1 MKKASRL
8 LTLAVAGFFATQVH
22 AEGAY
27 LGLGLG
33 LQFDLAGL
41 GETITKDG
49 LDTNKWNNFDA
60 TNVTAGT
67 LPTQQ
72 KLIVPENEVDVYQQG
87 GLMTGK
93 TSGVMNGGILSV
105 FWEKEGDSFFWRAG
119 VDYTKKI
126 MGGKTEATFATVKWL
141 DQYWDYHC
149 WNIPVYAGMKAGV
162 GETASVYGGLGLN
175 YYSGGWEVGGTNN
188 GQIPFELSNGY
199 LTPGAHFN
207 QTIAQIQAGATPTGG
222 GPVLGEQ
229 IRFHKTGIGFNFL
242 MGIERKLQSGN
253 KTYFEIEHVIAGGMD
268 NAPVRSYGSLAL
280 SSAGNVSY
288 PINLSGTRF
297 KFGVKVAM

>member
-49 LDTNKWNNFDA
+49 LDTNKWNSFD
-60 TNVTAGT
+60 TTGNNPT
-67 LPTQQ
+67 TQQ
-72 KLIVPENEVDVYQQG
+72 KLIVPENEIDVFRHT

-93 TSGVMNGGILSV
+93 TDGAMHGGILSV
-105 FWEKEGDSFFWRAG
+105 FWEKEGDGIFYRAG
-119 VDYTKKI
+119 VDYTRKI
-126 MGGKTEATFATVKWL
+126 QGGKTEATFATVKWL
-141 DQYWDYHC
+141 DQYWDYEC
-149 WNIPVYAGMKAGV
+149 WNVPVYAGMKAGV
-162 GETASVYGGLGLN
+162 GETASVYGGLGIN

-188 GQIPFELSNGY
+188 GQIPFELSRGAI
-199 LTPGAHFN
+199 TSGAHFN
-207 QTIAQIQAGATPTGG
+207 QNVLQGATATSGG

-229 IRFHKTGIGFNFL
+229 IRFRTTGVGFNFL
-242 MGIERKLQSGN
+242 LGLERKMQSGN
-253 KTYFEIEHVIAGGMD
+253 KTYFEIEHIIAGGMD
-268 NAPVRSYGSLAL
+268 NAPVRSYGSIAL
-280 SSAGNVSY
+280 SPLGNVSY
-288 PINLSGTRF
+288 PVNLSGTRF
-297 KFGVKVAM
+297 KFGIKVAM